1 VPRLRRNGRGDL
13 GVTFIV
19 QTPTKLDSHQKDLL
33 RQLAEARE
41 ETNASAS
48 VEKSGGRGMF
58 SRIKEAFGG

>member
-1 VPRLRRNGRGDL
+1 
-13 GVTFIV
+13 